1 MAFRRTSCD
10 TCSQFTW
17 ACWANCTDECWDLTQ
32 AFSEGSEHLSV
43 WYAAYTEPV
52 SRAFKPALT
61 QKTSDD
67 PLRDKRDFISS
78 FAIVNMV
85 LQQCTGRNLA
95 FKFKKAYICLKKIH
109 LGCFLRWNLKEN
121 ITFLS
126 CFPSF
131 IFVQYGELNITHK
144 LFQCKHSLHR
154 NCCFSA
160 VNVCTET
167 DWQAVYSN
175 NGRKGLKLLLN
186 VRLSWELLS
195 TGNTFWNWL
204 MKLPLEFFNT
214 LWEKCLKVWNVNFYY
229 LKNAKSQC

>member
-1 MAFRRTSCD
+1 MFFWARNKLDFDIASGQVLNNCQEPTVWPSD
-10 TCSQFTW
+10 AHLVTHSQFTW

-154 NCCFSA
+154 NSSLCM
-160 VNVCTET
+160 T
-167 DWQAVYSN
+167 D
-175 NGRKGLKLLLN
+175 
-186 VRLSWELLS
+186 RLSTATMVER
-195 TGNTFWNWL
+195 G
-204 MKLPLEFFNT
+204 
-214 LWEKCLKVWNVNFYY
+214 
-229 LKNAKSQC
+229 